1 MNVREHRHPAG
12 DVEGQIPALRRYAR
26 GLAGPDQV
34 ATADDMVAQVI
45 ARALR
50 EDQRPQTG
58 APRLWLFAALTSLNR
73 SRLRAT
79 RVTAPSPVISMEP
92 QRPPG
97 LREALAQTPLEGR
110 EALLLVVVEGFS
122 YSQAA
127 EILGV
132 NRLGVATR
140 LARAR
145 QDLTAT
151 LDANRSTPARPDPR
165 RPPYLRLVK

>member
-1 MNVREHRHPAG
+1 MREHRNPAE
-12 DVEGQIPALRRYAR
+12 DLEGQIPALRRYAR

-34 ATADDMVAQVI
+34 ATADQMVAQVI
-45 ARALR
+45 IRALR

-73 SRLRAT
+73 RRMRAA
-79 RVTAPSPVISMEP
+79 RVTGPSLEP
-92 QRPPG
+92 ARPSG
-97 LREALAQTPLEGR
+97 LREALAQTPLDGR

-122 YSQAA
+122 YAQAA

-145 QDLTAT
+145 KDLGAV
-151 LDANRSTPARPDPR
+151 LDAGRPAPARPDPR